1 MKKEICSYG
10 MGGRKGSGRLLTFS
24 FLTFLLS
31 SLYVDAQAPDTLKGP
46 VVNITVNKET
56 DDQGNIIRYDSTY
69 TWFWS
74 SGDTLLPQD
83 DTLFFKRFFSGP
95 GGWHYGRGML
105 MPDSLPGMIF
115 SPFDE
120 ELDPF
125 FFGFPDTEALRRIE
139 RMFREFMD
147 PFGEWPGEEFFH
159 HFNLPDPRELFR
171 GDSLLP
177 SLPPPGKEKT
187 QPRQMKGK
195 VIIL

>member
-1 MKKEICSYG
+1 MKKTKWVYG

-95 GGWHYGRGML
+95 RGWHYGPGML

-120 ELDPF
+120 GLDPF
-125 FFGFPDTEALRRIE
+125 FFGFPDTEALHRME

-147 PFGEWPGEEFFH
+147 PFGEWPGEEFFR
-159 HFNLPDPRELFR
+159 HFDLPDPHGFFR
-171 GDSLLP
+171 GDTLCP
-177 SLPPPGKEKT
+177 AIPPGKKEPPSHKK
-187 QPRQMKGK
+187 KGT
-195 VIIL
+195 VILL